1 MMKKKG
7 HHTRNRRDHFKNK
20 EYVRLC
26 YKCKSPNHVVAEC
39 PYNSENDEND
49 KKYKSEKKEKEKKKI
64 FNKKKKGGS
73 YVVT

>member
-1 MMKKKG
+1 MKKKG
-7 HHTRNRRDHFKNK
+7 HHTRKRRDHSKNK

-26 YKCKSPNHVVAEC
+26 YKCKSPNHIVAEC

-49 KKYKSEKKEKEKKKI
+49 KKYKSEKKEKKEKKKI